1 MALSEGKASRRS
13 LISAGKLITK
23 PKQTNKRN
31 MKSTAR
37 IITPLLLSAAFANAA
52 LYNFDL
58 ARDRGGVVFNASTD
72 DSNLVFNTA
81 SPAGTSSMTWNV
93 FNTGGGNLT
102 NATVSLSNLASSTN
116 LASSLG
122 VSFGLVNTDGT
133 SDQTPRDGVWTS
145 YMQTAA
151 LNGAGPIV
159 TLSGF
164 SLGETVNLVL
174 YTGNARWSGVNNGE
188 FTFGGVT
195 KAYSEAIANNTMP
208 LTEGATYLRF
218 DNLVPDTNGNIIG
231 TFGNLASGQEGF
243 SVLAGVQFEVIPEPS
258 SALLSAIG
266 LCALLRRRR
275 P

>member
-1 MALSEGKASRRS
+1 
-13 LISAGKLITK
+13 
-23 PKQTNKRN
+23 

-37 IITPLLLSAAFANAA
+37 IIAPLLLSAAFANAA
-52 LYNFDL
+52 LYNFDF
-58 ARDRGGVVFNASTD
+58 ARNRGGVVFNASTD
-72 DSNLVFNTA
+72 DSNLIFNTG
-81 SPAGTSSMTWNV
+81 STGTSSMTWNV
-93 FNTGGGNLT
+93 VTANNNLS

-116 LASSLG
+116 LASLLG
-122 VSFGLVNTDGT
+122 VSFGLVNTDGY

-151 LNGAGPIV
+151 LNGAGSTV

-218 DNLVPDTNGNIIG
+218 DNLVPDANGNIIG
-231 TFGNLASGQEGF
+231 TFGNLASGQVGF